1 MTKTYLF
8 LTLVVFNLA
17 FYGCTKKIKTAT
29 KDETTTV
36 QQPTQIGT
44 VQVEAQSETTL
55 YEVISITR
63 TACFGKCPSYEAKV
77 MSDGTAFYKG
87 GSNVEK
93 MGEYTAVVNQNALKN
108 LLEMAKNI
116 KYSSLQE
123 RYPADRKNEIVDLPS
138 TLTTVNDGR
147 SEKKIANNYDC
158 PAELI
163 EFEREIDAFF
173 EKLSWTSRN

>member
-1 MTKTYLF
+1 MKKTYLV
-8 LTLVVFNLA
+8 LTIIALNLV

-29 KDETTTV
+29 KTETTTV
-36 QQPTQIGT
+36 QQNSPPSAI
-44 VQVEAQSETTL
+44 QVETQTEAAR

-77 MSDGTAFYKG
+77 MSDGTAFYRG

-93 MGEYTAVVNQNALKN
+93 MGEYTAEINKDALKN
-108 LLEMAKNI
+108 LLEMAGRI
-116 KYSSLQE
+116 KYSSFQD

-138 TLTTVNDGR
+138 TLTSVNDGR
-147 SEKKIANNYDC
+147 SEKRVANNYDC

-173 EKLSWTSRN
+173 EKLNWSNKN